1 MPRTELTPQD
11 KEYKKVISATL
22 NELLQLS
29 GKKQI
34 DITRQTG
41 IPASTLT
48 GYFKGTR
55 LPSPVNVQKLADFFN
70 VLKSDVDPRF
80 KKISESDTD
89 GLRIRLLSK
98 YEKLNTENKK
108 KVVDYADNRLKGQ
121 KRQQNKI
128 HPINEDD
135 NTYYVD
141 VLGSVSAGTGEWLTD
156 EQHEEV
162 TVNNEPPV
170 HDFALRV
177 NGDSMTPTFSDG
189 QIIYVNRIYDTE
201 EVRNNQF
208 VIAELNGNSY
218 VKKVVFSN
226 NRENCQLISL
236 NKEYKPINVTKDD
249 EFKIVGLVVI

>member
-108 KVVDYADNRLKGQ
+108 KVVDYADNKLKDQ

-128 HPINEDD
+128 HPINEND

-162 TVNNEPPV
+162 TVNNEPPA

-189 QIIYVNRIYDTE
+189 QIIYVNKIYDTD

-208 VIAELNGNSY
+208 VIAELNGDSY
-218 VKKVVFSN
+218 VKKIVFDDD
-226 NRENCQLISL
+226 RKNCRLISL
-236 NKEYKPINVTKDD
+236 NKRYADIEIKKSDD
-249 EFKIVGLVVI
+249 FKIVGVVII

>member
-70 VLKSDVDPRF
+70 VLKSDVDPRI

-108 KVVDYADNRLKGQ
+108 KVVDYADNKLKDQ

-128 HPINEDD
+128 HPINEND

-162 TVNNEPPV
+162 MVNNEPPA

-189 QIIYVNRIYDTE
+189 QIIYVNKIYDTE

-208 VIAELNGNSY
+208 VIAELNGDSY
-218 VKKVVFSN
+218 VKKIVFDDD
-226 NRENCQLISL
+226 RKNCRLISL
-236 NKEYKPINVTKDD
+236 NKRYADIEIKKSDD
-249 EFKIVGLVVI
+249 FKIVGVVII

>member
-108 KVVDYADNRLKGQ
+108 KVVDYADNKLKDQ

-128 HPINEDD
+128 HTINEND

-162 TVNNEPPV
+162 MVNNKPPA

-189 QIIYVNRIYDTE
+189 QIIYVNKIYDTE

-208 VIAELNGNSY
+208 VIAELNGDSY
-218 VKKVVFSN
+218 VKKIVFDDD
-226 NRENCQLISL
+226 RKNCRLISL
-236 NKEYKPINVTKDD
+236 NKRYADIEIKKSDD
-249 EFKIVGLVVI
+249 FKIVGVVII

>member
-80 KKISESDTD
+80 KK
-89 GLRIRLLSK
+89 
-98 YEKLNTENKK
+98 
-108 KVVDYADNRLKGQ
+108 
-121 KRQQNKI
+121 
-128 HPINEDD
+128 
-135 NTYYVD
+135 
-141 VLGSVSAGTGEWLTD
+141 
-156 EQHEEV
+156 
-162 TVNNEPPV
+162 
-170 HDFALRV
+170 
-177 NGDSMTPTFSDG
+177 
-189 QIIYVNRIYDTE
+189 
-201 EVRNNQF
+201 NQ
-208 VIAELNGNSY
+208 
-218 VKKVVFSN
+218 
-226 NRENCQLISL
+226 
-236 NKEYKPINVTKDD
+236 
-249 EFKIVGLVVI
+249 